1 MRGSCRNLGSQLSS
15 RTSKFRTWLVF
26 VHNFT
31 SHVLNTLPGWLLW
44 CQVSHPFGGTCADTL
59 SGMSL
64 HFASHEYCGSLLT
77 VCFFC
82 WPFNDLLSV
91 LQLRAWTVSW
101 SHLQVPFLWTFLASL
116 HWKSGLYLIS
126 SGWWSHVLSSSY
138 LFPAKSSWLGPRLLK
153 DHVVVLDV
161 SLWVSGANRNLWS
174 FWEYLPNP
182 EELQKAV
189 KVDSASQRAI
199 SILEFLSL
207 YKSGSSLL

>member
-1 MRGSCRNLGSQLSS
+1 MYWTHFQVGSCDVKFPIRLEGLVLTHSQVC
-15 RTSKFRTWLVF
+15 RYIWP
-26 VHNFT
+26 HM
-31 SHVLNTLPGWLLW
+31 NT
-44 CQVSHPFGGTCADTL
+44 VA
-59 SGMSL
+59 
-64 HFASHEYCGSLLT
+64 SLLT

-91 LQLRAWTVSW
+91 LQLRAWAVSW